1 MKFGLWCN
9 GSTTGF
15 GSVCP
20 GSNPGSPTEILRKAL
35 LFGESYFE
43 GTLDM
48 PCPPLEDNRQLKK
61 MSRHLHE
68 DKLSSCP
75 TCPIILVGFSHHIF
89 SGCFYFPNTYG
100 KKLVPVK
107 DCYIIHAK
115 VIRKKP
121 FCNIKQRLLC
131 KLKSRGGHRQWKLSE
146 TNT

>member
-1 MKFGLWCN
+1 MVAQQVLVLFVQVRILVVQQRFSEKLCSSEN
-9 GSTTGF
+9 L
-15 GSVCP
+15 
-20 GSNPGSPTEILRKAL
+20 ILRAL
-35 LFGESYFE
+35 LICLVRRWKITG
-43 GTLDM
+43 
-48 PCPPLEDNRQLKK
+48 NLKK
-61 MSRHLHE
+61 MSRHLHA
-68 DKLSSCP
+68 DKPSSCP
-75 TCPIILVGFSHHIF
+75 TCPIILIGFSHHIF
-89 SGCFYFPNTYG
+89 SGCFYFPNTHG

>member
-1 MKFGLWCN
+1 MVAQQVLVLFVQVRILVVQQRFSEKLCSSEN
-9 GSTTGF
+9 L
-15 GSVCP
+15 
-20 GSNPGSPTEILRKAL
+20 ILRAL
-35 LFGESYFE
+35 LKCLVRRWKITG
-43 GTLDM
+43 
-48 PCPPLEDNRQLKK
+48 NLKK

-68 DKLSSCP
+68 DKPSSCP
-75 TCPIILVGFSHHIF
+75 TCPIILIGFSHHIF
-89 SGCFYFPNTYG
+89 SGCFYFPNTHG